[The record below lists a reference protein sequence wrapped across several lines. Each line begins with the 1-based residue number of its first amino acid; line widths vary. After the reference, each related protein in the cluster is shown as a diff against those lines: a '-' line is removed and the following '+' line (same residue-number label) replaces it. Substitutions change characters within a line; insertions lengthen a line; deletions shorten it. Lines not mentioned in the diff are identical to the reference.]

1 MSTAELSA
9 LAAAWQSAKVAED
22 EARARRLEIEGQLL
36 AAYPVAG
43 TEGTTHADV
52 AGYKITIVQRL
63 TRSVDTQAL
72 QAGWTALPAVV
83 REAFKWS
90 ADLDL
95 RQYRALET
103 ANKDAFRLASDFVTA
118 KAGKPTVKVEV
129 AQ

>member
-9 LAAAWQSAKVAED
+9 LAAAWQSAKAD
-22 EARARRLEIEGQLL
+22 EEQARARRLEIEGQLL

-63 TRSVDTQAL
+63 TRSVDTQLL
-72 QAGWTALPAVV
+72 QASWTALPAVV

-95 RQYRALET
+95 RQYRALEA

-118 KAGKPTVKVEV
+118 KAGKPSVKVEM